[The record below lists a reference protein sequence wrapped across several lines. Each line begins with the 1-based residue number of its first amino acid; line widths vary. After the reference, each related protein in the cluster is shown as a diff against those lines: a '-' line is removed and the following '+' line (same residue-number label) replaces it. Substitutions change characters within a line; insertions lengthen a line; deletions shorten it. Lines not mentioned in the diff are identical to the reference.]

1 MQCNRQTVESPLID
15 KSSSVLS
22 FALSVACTFSFD
34 RKPAM
39 LFPQKLLTFD
49 GDRYRQYVSGTQQS
63 LASMKLLEIKYLN
76 EEDIV
81 SEKAP
86 AATATC

>member
-1 MQCNRQTVESPLID
+1 
-15 KSSSVLS
+15 
-22 FALSVACTFSFD
+22 
-34 RKPAM
+34 M

-81 SEKAP
+81 NEKAP